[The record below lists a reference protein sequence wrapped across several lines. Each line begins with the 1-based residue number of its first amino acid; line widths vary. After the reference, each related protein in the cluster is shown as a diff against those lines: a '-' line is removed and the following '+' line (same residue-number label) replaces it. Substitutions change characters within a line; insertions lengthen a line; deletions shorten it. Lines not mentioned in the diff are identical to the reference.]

1 MRVFSDV
8 AQALLSDDE
17 IKILDKTDKKLNKEV
32 DAVNSIIEK
41 INDKQGVL
49 INEILSNL
57 HDLREISADEIRLR
71 SRKRVLLKEHQE
83 HYCDFNYRGNG
94 ISKFNYIRREA
105 ESCKTILEEEV
116 EDFNN

>member
-41 INDKQGVL
+41 INDKQGIL

-83 HYCDFNYRGNG
+83 HYYDFNYRGHGFLN
-94 ISKFNYIRREA
+94 FNYIKREA
-105 ESCKTILEEEV
+105 ERLKNMLEDVVEE
-116 EDFNN
+116 FNN

>member
-1 MRVFSDV
+1 MRVFSKV
-8 AQALLSDDE
+8 SQSLLSDEE

-32 DAVNSIIEK
+32 DAINSIIEK
-41 INDKQGVL
+41 INDKQDVL
-49 INEILSNL
+49 INEIINKMRDLS
-57 HDLREISADEIRLR
+57 EISADEIRLR

>member
-32 DAVNSIIEK
+32 DAIDSIIEK
-41 INDKQGVL
+41 INDKQDVL
-49 INEILSNL
+49 INEILNKMR
-57 HDLREISADEIRLR
+57 DLSKISADEIRLR

-116 EDFNN
+116 EEFNN

>member
-8 AQALLSDDE
+8 AQALLSEDE

-32 DAVNSIIEK
+32 DVINSIIEK
-41 INDKQGVL
+41 INDKQEVL

-83 HYCDFNYRGNG
+83 HYNSLNCDNG
-94 ISKFNYIRREA
+94 VLNFNYIKSEA
-105 ESCKTILEEEV
+105 ESCKNLLKDTAYE
-116 EDFNN
+116 FNN

>member
-1 MRVFSDV
+1 MKMFSEV
-8 AQALLSDDE
+8 SQSLLSDDE
-17 IKILDKTDKKLNKEV
+17 IKVLEKSDKQLNKEV
-32 DAVNSIIEK
+32 GTINSIIEK

-83 HYCDFNYRGNG
+83 HYCDFNYRGKG
-94 ISKFNYIRREA
+94 ISKFNYIKCEA
-105 ESCKTILEEEV
+105 ESCITILEEEL
-116 EDFNN
+116 EEFNN